1 METSTFCVTG
11 AATCKFFRLIAEDED
26 GVSTKVQ
33 EIRKGGSGAAGD
45 KGSSSASASPD
56 DGDYLC
62 HAWLNSKDPSL
73 RRVVVGTSNGN
84 LLLYEAGEF
93 IMVL

>member
-1 METSTFCVTG
+1 MTG

-45 KGSSSASASPD
+45 KGSSSSSSASASPD

-62 HAWLNSKDPSL
+62 HAWLSSKDPSL

-84 LLLYEAGEF
+84 LLLYESGEF
-93 IMVL
+93 AMVL